1 MVGADGAGAREFL
14 FYARDLA
21 DDHPWRNHHVTKSGK
36 RIFTDYGNWAI
47 ELENSILN
55 GSGRDNS
62 GLSVEF
68 DEALKRFAEFDSSFN
83 IYRGTPTFYM
93 WETTG
98 LLMRILM
105 GEERAL
111 IVMEYW
117 LKNGSIQHPHA
128 FVELTERWT
137 ELNFYPIDWI
147 VKLLDHRKP
156 MTETQSMPAL
166 YQYDLVSEGCSVQ
179 RFFALS
185 IENRLPLSIKWKI
198 DT

>member
-1 MVGADGAGAREFL
+1 MH

-21 DDHPWRNHHVTKSGK
+21 DVHPWKNHHVTNRGK

-47 ELENSILN
+47 ELENTMSN
-55 GSGRDNS
+55 NYDRDNS
-62 GLSVEF
+62 GLSAEF
-68 DEALKRFAEFDSSFN
+68 EEALKRFAEFDSSFTV
-83 IYRGTPTFYM
+83 YRSKPTFYM

-98 LLMRILM
+98 LLMRMLM

-117 LKNGSIQHPHA
+117 MKHGSIQHPHA

-156 MTETQSMPAL
+156 MTETRSMPAL
-166 YQYDLVSEGCSVQ
+166 YQYDLVTEGCSVQ

-185 IENRLPLSIKWKI
+185 VEHHLPLAIK
-198 DT
+198 